1 MGEIDNARQQREAL
15 RKSKGRPTD
24 SGRRAS
30 TGILRYLGVNLYRER
45 NRAAAAEKHDADGKE
60 DSDD

>member
-45 NRAAAAEKHDADGKE
+45 NRATAEKPDADGKAG
-60 DSDD
+60 SDD